1 MALFNYATKEITLK
15 IVYYGPGLSGKTTNL
30 QHLHSALDPQ
40 KTGKLLSLATETDRT
55 LFFDFLPVELGKVK
69 DFSVRFQLYTVPGQV
84 KYDATR
90 KVVLK
95 GADAIIFVADSQ
107 KAMRDANL
115 ESFANMKNNLLSNN
129 INPQDIPLVLQYN
142 KRDLSDILS
151 IAELNKD
158 LNDGDYVYLEAE
170 AVNGKG
176 VQETFQVATKLL
188 IKDIARKHK
197 IEIQPA
203 AKPEEPAQVIEE
215 VIPPAQVEEKIFAA
229 ETAEEQIISF
239 EEETAEEEKIPEANS
254 LEIPQGSVSEED
266 FFFTEEIPQPAPPE
280 QLIEEEKTEAEKPY
294 ALPIEPE
301 PEKEISLAQEPLQSS
316 ETIEMPIEM
325 PEVKKEIEET
335 EEKWREPQIR
345 EVPVFP
351 VEEFDKIRASIKEI
365 PIFPIAKLDEEFDKI
380 RASIKEIPI
389 LPIAKLDEMAEGIKE
404 TNQLLIS
411 LKAAIK
417 ELSDE
422 LRKTKEEQKEMLSI
436 VREMKIAETVER
448 IKGKGKKKGWFS

>member
-30 QHLHSALDPQ
+30 QQLHSELDPQ

-55 LFFDFLPVELGKVK
+55 LFFDFLPIELGKVK

-84 KYDATR
+84 KYNATR

-95 GADAIIFVADSQ
+95 GADAVVFVADSQ

-115 ESFANMKNNLLSNN
+115 ESFANMKDNLLLNN

-142 KRDLSDILS
+142 KRDLPDILS

-158 LNDGDYVYLEAE
+158 LNDGDYVYMEAE

-215 VIPPAQVEEKIFAA
+215 VIPPPVEEKIFTAGAA
-229 ETAEEQIISF
+229 GEQSISF
-239 EEETAEEEKIPEANS
+239 EEETAEEEIPEAKPS
-254 LEIPQGSVSEED
+254 EIPEGSVSEED
-266 FFFTEEIPQPAPPE
+266 FFFNEELSQPVPPPLQE
-280 QLIEEEKTEAEKPY
+280 QLIEEEKIEIEKPY

-301 PEKEISLAQEPLQSS
+301 KEPEPEKEFSFAQEPLQLS
-316 ETIEMPIEM
+316 ETIEI
-325 PEVKKEIEET
+325 PEIKKEP

-351 VEEFDKIRASIKEI
+351 IEEFDRIRASISEI
-365 PIFPIAKLDEEFDKI
+365 PIFPIAKLDE
-380 RASIKEIPI
+380 
-389 LPIAKLDEMAEGIKE
+389 LAEGIKE

-411 LKAAIK
+411 FKAALK

-422 LRKTKEEQKEMLSI
+422 MRKTKEEQKEMLSI